1 MAGFSKIQ
9 LLPTLHVRLHKLCP
23 MSSGTEISAMVFG
36 QHIHLTLILVIFF
49 FCCSLIDKVY
59 NINHLSEELKKI
71 FVGKLQIFLLNSF
84 KELTRTSS
92 ASARNVYVK
101 VDSIFNTSCNL

>member
-1 MAGFSKIQ
+1 MEQLTAKDMYGSFSGDSFQSQQKKKDSMAGFSKIQ

-49 FCCSLIDKVY
+49 SVVL
-59 NINHLSEELKKI
+59 
-71 FVGKLQIFLLNSF
+71 
-84 KELTRTSS
+84 
-92 ASARNVYVK
+92 
-101 VDSIFNTSCNL
+101 